1 MNDRPGLGAWFG
13 PRVIGLHLF
22 AIVAIG
28 FCLFMGTWQLG
39 VYDQRQADE
48 SEAEPG
54 AAAVPLTQV
63 WASDDVFTKDQD
75 QLPVT
80 VTGTFR
86 PASEQLWV
94 TDRSQDGET
103 GAWLVAPVTVD
114 DAQLPVVRGWAPEVS
129 PPAAIDVP
137 AGEVS
142 FQAVLQP
149 GDVAAA
155 GWDAQARTIG
165 SVRIPTLLNE
175 LGYDNLWSGYAI
187 STDATVA
194 QGLALAEVP
203 ESDVSWTA
211 GGRNL
216 GYGLQWWVFAAFALF
231 MWWRMA
237 REMVLGRER

>member
-13 PRVIGLHLF
+13 PRLLGLHLF
-22 AIVAIG
+22 AIAAIG

-39 VYDQRQADE
+39 VYDQRQVTEGDVG
-48 SEAEPG
+48 PG
-54 AAAVPLTQV
+54 AAAVALDQV
-63 WASDDVFTKDQD
+63 WAPDDVFTKNQD

-86 PASEQLWV
+86 PAAEQFWV
-94 TDRSQDGET
+94 TERSQGGDT

-114 DAQLPVVRGWAPEVS
+114 EAQLLVVRGWAPEVS
-129 PPAAIDVP
+129 EPAAVKVP
-137 AGEVS
+137 VGEVS
-142 FQAVLQP
+142 LQAVLQP
-149 GDVAAA
+149 GDASAA
-155 GWDAQARTIG
+155 GWDARTRTIG

-187 STDATVA
+187 STDPAVA
-194 QGLALAEVP
+194 QNLALAEVP

-237 REMVLGRER
+237 REIVLGDER